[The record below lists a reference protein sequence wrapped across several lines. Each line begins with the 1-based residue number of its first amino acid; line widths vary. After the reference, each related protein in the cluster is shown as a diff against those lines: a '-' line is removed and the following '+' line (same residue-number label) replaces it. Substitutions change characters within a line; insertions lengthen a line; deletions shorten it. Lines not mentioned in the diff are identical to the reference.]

1 MFLADICLSFLC
13 IIFHWF
19 GDGKKHKSSLFVVS
33 CREGTRLVMITP
45 RQLTSTVIL
54 FLIGSSSLFL
64 LGGNADRDAWMS
76 VIIGVLAGLLLLSCV
91 TLQIQRLEPD
101 RNLIEIFKLYF
112 GRIIGF
118 VFGFIYVIYYC
129 YKCIR
134 NVREFADLSIM
145 YLLPDTPLSMVI
157 LMICFIGGYAVIG
170 GPEILFR
177 MVEILLPILFMIYI
191 VLFILLL
198 SAGLV
203 DLNRLLPMLEQGF
216 KPVWNAAIPE
226 IISFPFGE
234 LVLFLMFW
242 RYTAAD
248 DYKVVTRMTIKGYVF
263 AGAFITLMN
272 VVTIASLGQFAS
284 WSVVPLLQA
293 TTFVELGNIL
303 ERIDPLVSLLLFSAV
318 YVKLTAYYLGASIAF
333 SYLFRISIRISA
345 IPVGI
350 GIYFGSFW
358 FKSYMEQVNVGFER
372 NLKFHFPVFQIV
384 IPIVLL
390 LIMLIRK
397 KVRSN
402 NNHG

>member
-1 MFLADICLSFLC
+1 
-13 IIFHWF
+13 
-19 GDGKKHKSSLFVVS
+19 
-33 CREGTRLVMITP
+33 MITP
-45 RQLTSTVIL
+45 RQLASTVIL

-76 VIIGVLAGLLLLSCV
+76 VLVGALAGLLLLSCV

-118 VFGFIYVIYYC
+118 VFGFIYVIYYS

-157 LMICFIGGYAVIG
+157 LIICFIGGYAVLG
-170 GPEILFR
+170 GPGVFFR
-177 MVEILLPILFMIYI
+177 MVEVLLPILVMIYV

-198 SAGLV
+198 SAGLI
-203 DLNRLLPMLEQGF
+203 DLGRLMPMLEHGF
-216 KPVWNAAIPE
+216 KPVWDAAIPE

-234 LVLFLMFW
+234 VVLFLMFW

-248 DYKVVTRMTIKGYVF
+248 EYGVVIRMTIKGYVF
-263 AGAFITLMN
+263 AGLFITLMN
-272 VVTIASLGQFAS
+272 IITIASLGQFAG

-293 TTFVELGNIL
+293 TTFVEISNLL
-303 ERIDPLVSLLLFSAV
+303 ERIDPLVSLLVFSAV

-333 SYLFRISIRISA
+333 SYLFRISLRIAA

-350 GIYFGSFW
+350 GIYVGSFW
-358 FKSYMEQVNVGFER
+358 FKSYMHQVNVGFER
-372 NLKFHFPVFQIV
+372 NLKYHFPIFQIV

-390 LIMLIRK
+390 LVMLLRK
-397 KVRSN
+397 KVRNKSN
-402 NNHG
+402 GASQRQR